1 LVASRHTIILLSES
15 SGGFW
20 QAVDELK
27 QSLAVD
33 HKTNDVLSLMKILRA
48 MGYSIGLGIAVAFA
62 TAIALG
68 LINIYLTGHG
78 NTLFQ
83 EDVFDG
89 PILYGGYDDLILIGL
104 SSSTI
109 VISFIVF
116 YRSNTH

>member
-1 LVASRHTIILLSES
+1 M
-15 SGGFW
+15 G
-20 QAVDELK
+20 
-27 QSLAVD
+27 
-33 HKTNDVLSLMKILRA
+33 HKTNNILSLLRILRA
-48 MGYSIGLGIAVAFA
+48 LGYSIGLGIVVVFA

-116 YRSNTH
+116 YRSKTH

>member
-1 LVASRHTIILLSES
+1 MTQGV
-15 SGGFW
+15 
-20 QAVDELK
+20 K
-27 QSLAVD
+27 QSLAVS
-33 HKTNDVLSLMKILRA
+33 HRTVNILSLRRILRA
-48 MGYSIGLGIAVAFA
+48 LVYSVGFGFAVTVAA
-62 TAIALG
+62 AIALG

-116 YRSNTH
+116 YRSKTH